1 MINKTV
7 ICINHLHK
15 QHFAK
20 SPLFPIIMSGA
31 KCDFRLLTAAIFA
44 VCAFA
49 PNVAVAGTQTADA
62 QIAVVTPLSFIQV
75 ENLDFGRVIPATTAG
90 TVTIS
95 ATNVRTST
103 GGVVPLGTDYQR
115 GKFAGRGTQNQRV
128 TISLAPAVIP
138 LVGPGL
144 PMTVSNL
151 TIGPD
156 STLNQAGASPN
167 YRIVA
172 ANGIFWFYVGG
183 RLNVGANQAPG
194 HYSGTFTATLVY
206 Q

>member
-1 MINKTV
+1 MSITLRKW
-7 ICINHLHK
+7 LY
-15 QHFAK
+15 
-20 SPLFPIIMSGA
+20 SPTIMSGA
-31 KCDFRLLTAAIFA
+31 KSNIRLQTAAF
-44 VCAFA
+44 CAA
-49 PNVAVAGTQTADA
+49 CALVPNMAMADTRTADA

-75 ENLDFGRVIPATTAG
+75 ENLDFGRVIPAATAG

-95 ATNVRTST
+95 TANVRTPT

-115 GKFAGRGTQNQRV
+115 GRFAGRGAQNQRV
-128 TISLAPAVIP
+128 TISLAPATIT
-138 LVGPGL
+138 LTGPGTS
-144 PMTVSNL
+144 MTVTNL

-156 STLNQAGASPN
+156 GTLNQSGSSPN

-194 HYSGTFTATLVY
+194 NYSGTFTATLVY